1 MHQRIF
7 FFFLLFFTGKIKW
20 SRRTATIKY
29 IKALTK
35 QVRVDPTTAMH
46 QSFYQ
51 SNLTAERV
59 TSLNLDILPLI
70 SSPDRVC
77 VMLDVGRLH
86 RTGHFRSR
94 VKKKKKKKGDILGL
108 VSADS
113 RSRALGYI
121 NSWRS
126 RSTAGE
132 RQLQGRD

>member
-1 MHQRIF
+1 
-7 FFFLLFFTGKIKW
+7 
-20 SRRTATIKY
+20 
-29 IKALTK
+29 
-35 QVRVDPTTAMH
+35 MH

-94 VKKKKKKKGDILGL
+94 VKKKKEKRGTFWVWFQLIL
-108 VSADS
+108 VHVHSV
-113 RSRALGYI
+113 
-121 NSWRS
+121 
-126 RSTAGE
+126 T
-132 RQLQGRD
+132 